1 MSRRTKAL
9 NVASPALIT
18 KLLGKCNGVKLFL
31 QIHTEKLQGIKKKNP
46 IANARGLKKQVL
58 LI

>member
-1 MSRRTKAL
+1 MTRRTKVL
-9 NVASPALIT
+9 NVASPALVT
-18 KLLGKCNGVKLFL
+18 KLLGKSSGVKLFL

-46 IANARGLKKQVL
+46 IANARGLRKQVL